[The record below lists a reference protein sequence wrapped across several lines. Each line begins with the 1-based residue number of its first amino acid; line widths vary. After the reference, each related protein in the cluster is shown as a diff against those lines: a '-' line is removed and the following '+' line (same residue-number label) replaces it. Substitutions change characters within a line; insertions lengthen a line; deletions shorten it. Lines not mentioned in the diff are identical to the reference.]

1 MDSARAPG
9 SPAARSEIRSLGL
22 LFGLTYFV
30 QGIAEPTEGLIAQP
44 VRALLKSWGHSAGE
58 IAAFAA
64 ILTAPWVLKPVYG
77 LVSDFLPIAGSRRR
91 SYLVLSSGA
100 TAAGLALLYAMP
112 PERGSVGV
120 LLALLLVPTLGVAFA
135 DVVVDALMVEQGQP
149 RGITGQLQSVQWS
162 AIYLATI
169 GTGITGGFLAA
180 NGRSDLGFLV
190 CAAFAALGCAV
201 ALRFVREPEAGA
213 DRGPSAR
220 EAVSLLAAALGSRA
234 VIGAALFLFL
244 WTFNP
249 FSSAVLYVHLT
260 RELGLGEEFYGATVS
275 FGAAASIAASVSYGF
290 YCRRV
295 SLRALVHASIAL
307 GVASTLVWWAVEGR
321 TSAAVASVAVGFTT
335 MTATMIQLDLAARLC
350 PARVAGTV
358 FALLMAVSNLGLA
371 ASTALGGQLYDRW
384 LEQWSA
390 TLAFQV
396 LVGVGAACTTLC
408 WLVVPLLAPELRRE
422 SPASGQPHR
431 EQRPPEL

>member
-1 MDSARAPG
+1 VGEEQAVNREGPSAAE
-9 SPAARSEIRSLGL
+9 RSEIRSLGL

-58 IAAFAA
+58 IAAFGAV
-64 ILTAPWVLKPVYG
+64 LTAPWVLKPVYG

-91 SYLVLSSGA
+91 SYLVVSSGA
-100 TAAGLALLYAMP
+100 TALGLALLYALP

-120 LLALLLVPTLGVAFA
+120 LLALLLVPTVGVAFA

-180 NGRSDLGFLV
+180 QGRQDLGFLV

-201 ALRFVREPEAGA
+201 ALRYVREPEAGA
-213 DRGPSAR
+213 DGEPGAR
-220 EAVSLLAAALGSRA
+220 EAIALLAAALRSRA

-244 WTFNP
+244 WSFNP

-275 FGAAASIAASVSYGF
+275 FGAAASIAASVSYGL
-290 YCRRV
+290 YCRRIPFA
-295 SLRALVHASIAL
+295 ALVHASIAL
-307 GVASTLVWWAVEGR
+307 GVASTLAWWAVEGR
-321 TSAAVASVAVGFTT
+321 TSAAVASVAVGFAT
-335 MTATMIQLDLAARLC
+335 MTATLIQLDLAARLC

-371 ASTALGGQLYDRW
+371 SSTAFGGQLYDAW

-390 TLAFQV
+390 ELAFRT
-396 LVGVGAACTTLC
+396 LVGLGAATTALC
-408 WLVVPLLAPELRRE
+408 WLVVPLLRPELPRG
-422 SPASGQPHR
+422 SGTND
-431 EQRPPEL
+431 PP